1 MVPKGSQHALGG
13 KWVFKLKRGPKGE
26 ILRHKARWVV
36 RGFEQQEGID
46 YFETFA
52 SVVKP
57 MSYKALFAI
66 SAALDLEIHQMD
78 VKTAFLYG
86 DIDTEI
92 FVEPPHGLKD
102 SEGKLCRLRKALY
115 GLKQSPRIWY
125 ETLSTFMKE
134 QGFTPLAS
142 DPGIFTKGLLFVAIY
157 VDDLLIAGADLDAIA
172 ALKSALSA
180 RFEMSDLGECHY
192 YLGMEIIR
200 DRPNHTL
207 RLSQAGYLAKILQ
220 DFGMA
225 NCSPNTV
232 PMSGNLCPGPAGF
245 QASKLDTKRYQKAIG
260 SLMYLM
266 LGTRPD
272 IAFTV
277 GCLSRY
283 MSNPA
288 DIHHAAVKHL
298 WRYLKGTS
306 NLTLV
311 YHGDLKPLQG
321 YTDADWGSDPDTRR
335 STAGYAFNLGSAV
348 ISWSSKRQ
356 PTVALSSCEAE
367 YMGQTQ
373 ATKEAVWLRG
383 LLTEFQIMKADSAAT
398 QILADNQGAIALASN
413 PNNHA
418 RSKHIDI
425 QWHYTREV
433 QESGKIVLRFTPT
446 SSQIADG
453 LTKALPKAAFQ
464 RFRSALGLEA
474 WGSSG

>member
-1 MVPKGSQHALGG
+1 
-13 KWVFKLKRGPKGE
+13 
-26 ILRHKARWVV
+26 
-36 RGFEQQEGID
+36 
-46 YFETFA
+46 
-52 SVVKP
+52 
-57 MSYKALFAI
+57 
-66 SAALDLEIHQMD
+66 
-78 VKTAFLYG
+78 
-86 DIDTEI
+86 
-92 FVEPPHGLKD
+92 
-102 SEGKLCRLRKALY
+102 
-115 GLKQSPRIWY
+115 
-125 ETLSTFMKE
+125 
-134 QGFTPLAS
+134 
-142 DPGIFTKGLLFVAIY
+142 
-157 VDDLLIAGADLDAIA
+157 
-172 ALKSALSA
+172 
-180 RFEMSDLGECHY
+180 MSDLGECHY

-200 DRPNHTL
+200 DRPNRTL

-225 NCSPNTV
+225 NCSPNAV

-373 ATKEAVWLRG
+373 ATKEAFWLRG

-433 QESGKIVLRFTPT
+433 QDSGKIALRFTPT

-464 RFRSALGLEA
+464 RFKSALGLEA